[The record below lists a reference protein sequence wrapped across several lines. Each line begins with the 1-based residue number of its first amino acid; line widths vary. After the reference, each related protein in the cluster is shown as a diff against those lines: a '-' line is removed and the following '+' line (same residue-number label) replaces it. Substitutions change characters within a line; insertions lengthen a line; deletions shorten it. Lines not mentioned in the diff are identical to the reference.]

1 MLLLLIMEINS
12 IGHILMLDVKN
23 ILIYHYIG
31 MNGMIMML
39 MIMFHSELV
48 ISDPFYHTNNAYCF

>member
-12 IGHILMLDVKN
+12 IGHILMQDVKN

-31 MNGMIMML
+31 MNDDNDDND
-39 MIMFHSELV
+39 V
-48 ISDPFYHTNNAYCF
+48 NDNVPQ

>member
-31 MNGMIMML
+31 MNDDND
-39 MIMFHSELV
+39 V
-48 ISDPFYHTNNAYCF
+48 NDNVPQ